1 MLSSQTPT
9 PHRARVGRPT
19 LADAWD
25 ATVSLVTTALGL
37 GAGIAIVD
45 GARASHPAAIIV
57 AALVVA
63 GGDLV
68 LRPPLR
74 VVARAG
80 GAMGALGAGL
90 AAQVLVAWIALTLVP
105 GIVVDSGATVLAVLL
120 IASLVMAVGR
130 WLWGVNDTEYVLGD
144 VIRRAR
150 SRARRAGAP
159 AVPGASAV
167 PAAPTTL
174 RTHGDGTRRPGLL
187 VVQLDGVA
195 APVLAMAV
203 EAGLAPTVAR
213 WLTSGSHRLDP
224 WWSRV
229 PATTPASQAAL
240 LHGDSSGIPAFR
252 WWDRDLGRLVVT
264 NHPADAALVESRL
277 PAGHGLLAPDGA
289 AISTMFSGGAAT
301 NLLVMSRS
309 TRAPDGSRGGIGP
322 GTAYLRFFASPFVIT
337 RAVARSVAEMAK
349 ELYQARLQRV
359 RQVEPRVS
367 RSGWFVVLR
376 GLTNALMRDLT
387 TSLVAE
393 HLVRGTPTIFVD
405 LVDYD
410 AIAHHA
416 GPTRPESL
424 RALEGLDG
432 VLHVIEDVLPVAGRD
447 YQVVVLSDH
456 GQSLGPTFEQVAG
469 RSLLEVVRSL
479 MAEPGADGVQA
490 VAGEEW
496 GPLNSLLTSAFS
508 SSRRDGTVMV
518 GPDAAPRRVRS
529 GHPLPAGVP
538 EVVVTGSGNLGL
550 VWFPPAPAR
559 MVLEDLQERW
569 PGLVAGLA
577 GGPGI
582 GAVVVD
588 TASRGL
594 VAVGA
599 RGLVLLEDDVAP
611 EGDDPLAG
619 WGSQARADLARAGRL
634 EHTGDLLVISAIT
647 PGGHVHAFEGQVGS
661 HGGLGGDQNRALLL
675 HPSGLTVDADLL
687 GDVDGTAML
696 VGAEQVHA
704 QLMRWSAA
712 LGVRR

>member
-1 MLSSQTPT
+1 MLPSPAPT
-9 PHRARVGRPT
+9 ARRARAGRPT

-25 ATVSLVTTALGL
+25 TAGALVTTALGL
-37 GAGIAIVD
+37 GAAIAIVD
-45 GARASHPAAIIV
+45 GAHASPPLAVLV

-63 GGDLV
+63 VGDLV

-74 VVARAG
+74 LFARAA
-80 GAMGALGAGL
+80 GAMGALVAGL
-90 AAQVLVAWIALTLVP
+90 AAQVLVAWAALTLVP
-105 GIVVDSGATVLAVLL
+105 GIVVDSGVAVLAVLL

-150 SRARRAGAP
+150 SRARHAGVAPDGAP
-159 AVPGASAV
+159 ATPGAEVDVGRA
-167 PAAPTTL
+167 
-174 RTHGDGTRRPGLL
+174 RGLL

-195 APVLAMAV
+195 APVLAQAV
-203 EAGLAPTVAR
+203 EAGLAPTIAR
-213 WLTSGSHRLDP
+213 WLASGSHRLDP
-224 WWSRV
+224 WWARV
-229 PATTPASQAAL
+229 PATTPASQAGL

-264 NHPADAALVESRL
+264 NHPADAALVESTL
-277 PAGHGLLAPDGA
+277 LAGKGLLAPDGA

-309 TRAPDGSRGGIGP
+309 VRAPDGGFGP
-322 GTAYLRFFASPFVIT
+322 GTAYLRFFASPFVFT

-349 ELYQARLQRV
+349 ELYQARRQRV
-359 RQVEPRVS
+359 RGVEPRVS
-367 RSGWFVVLR
+367 RGGWFVVLR
-376 GLTNALMRDLT
+376 GMTNALMRDLT

-393 HLVRGTPTIFVD
+393 HLVRGTPMIFVG

-410 AIAHHA
+410 EIAHHA
-416 GPTRPESL
+416 GPTRPEAL

-432 VLHVIEDVLPVAGRD
+432 VLQVIEEVLPIAARD

-456 GQSLGPTFEQVAG
+456 GQSLGPAFEQVEG

-479 MAEPGADGVQA
+479 MADPDVDGVQA
-490 VAGEEW
+490 VGGEEW

-508 SSRRDGTVMV
+508 SSRPDGTVMF
-518 GPDAAPRRVRS
+518 GPDALPRGVRS
-529 GHPLPAGVP
+529 GRPDRVGVP
-538 EVVVTGSGNLGL
+538 DVVVTGSGNLGL

-559 MVLEDLQERW
+559 LVLEDLQERW
-569 PGLVAGLA
+569 PGLVTGLA
-577 GGPGI
+577 ACPGI

-599 RGLVLLEDDVAP
+599 RGLALLELDVAP
-611 EGDDPLAG
+611 EGEDPLAG

-634 EHTGDLLVISAIT
+634 EHTGDLLVISAVT
-647 PGGHVHAFEGQVGS
+647 PAGHVHAFEGQVGS
-661 HGGLGGDQNRALLL
+661 HGGLGGPQNQALLL
-675 HPSGLTVDADLL
+675 HPSGLAVDADLL

-696 VGAEQVHA
+696 IGAEQVHI
-704 QLMRWSAA
+704 QLMRWSTA

>member
-1 MLSSQTPT
+1 VLSSPAPT
-9 PHRARVGRPT
+9 AGRARAGRPT

-25 ATVSLVTTALGL
+25 TAGSLVTTALGL
-37 GAGIAIVD
+37 GAAIAIVD
-45 GARASHPAAIIV
+45 GAHASHPLAIVI

-63 GGDLV
+63 VGDLV

-74 VVARAG
+74 LFARAA
-80 GAMGALGAGL
+80 GAMGALVAGL
-90 AAQVLVAWIALTLVP
+90 AAQVLVAWVALTVVP
-105 GIVVDSGATVLAVLL
+105 GIVVDSGVAVLEVLL

-150 SRARRAGAP
+150 ARARRAGFAGN
-159 AVPGASAV
+159 GASAV
-167 PAAPTTL
+167 PGAPPWPGARVEGGRL
-174 RTHGDGTRRPGLL
+174 PGLL

-195 APVLAMAV
+195 APVLAQAV

-213 WLTSGSHRLDP
+213 WLASGSHRLDP

-229 PATTPASQAAL
+229 PATTPSSQAAL

-264 NHPADAALVESRL
+264 NHPADAALVESTL
-277 PAGHGLLAPDGA
+277 PAGRGLLEPDGA

-309 TRAPDGSRGGIGP
+309 VRAPDGSRGGFGP
-322 GTAYLRFFASPFVIT
+322 GPAYLRFFASPFVFT
-337 RAVARSVAEMAK
+337 RAVARSIAEMAK
-349 ELYQARLQRV
+349 ELYQARRQRV
-359 RQVEPRVS
+359 RGVEPRVS
-367 RSGWFVVLR
+367 RGGWFVVLR
-376 GLTNALMRDLT
+376 GMTNALMRDLT

-393 HLVRGTPTIFVD
+393 HLMRGTPTIFVD

-410 AIAHHA
+410 EIAHHA
-416 GPTRPESL
+416 GPTRPEAL

-432 VLHVIEDVLPVAGRD
+432 VLHVVEEVLPVAARD

-456 GQSLGPTFEQVAG
+456 GQSLGPTFEQVEG

-479 MAEPGADGVQA
+479 MADPDADGVQA

-508 SSRRDGTVMV
+508 SSRPDGTVML
-518 GPDAAPRRVRS
+518 GPDAPSRGIRGGRPERV
-529 GHPLPAGVP
+529 GVP
-538 EVVVTGSGNLGL
+538 DVVVTGSGNLGL

-559 MVLEDLQERW
+559 LVLEDLQERW

-577 GGPGI
+577 GRPGV

-599 RGLVLLEDDVAP
+599 RGLALLEHDAAP
-611 EGDDPLAG
+611 EGEDPLAG

-634 EHTGDLLVISAIT
+634 EHTGDLLVISTIT
-647 PGGHVHAFEGQVGS
+647 PGGHVYAFEGQVGS

-675 HPSGLTVDADLL
+675 HPRGLAVDADLL

-696 VGAEQVHA
+696 VGAEQVHV
-704 QLMRWSAA
+704 QLMRWSAT
-712 LGVRR
+712 LGVRP

>member
-1 MLSSQTPT
+1 MLSSPAPT
-9 PHRARVGRPT
+9 ARRARVVRPT

-25 ATVSLVTTALGL
+25 TAGALAATALGL
-37 GAGIAIVD
+37 GAAIAVVD
-45 GARASHPAAIIV
+45 GAHASHPAAVLV

-63 GGDLV
+63 VGDLM
-68 LRPPLR
+68 LRAPLR
-74 VVARAG
+74 LFARAA
-80 GAMGALGAGL
+80 GAMGALVAGL
-90 AAQVLVAWIALTLVP
+90 AAQVLVAWVALTHVP
-105 GIVVDSGATVLAVLL
+105 GIVVDSGAAVLGVL
-120 IASLVMAVGR
+120 FIASLVMAVGR

-150 SRARRAGAP
+150 SRARRARYLPDGAP
-159 AVPGASAV
+159 AD
-167 PAAPTTL
+167 PAASMPGTAV
-174 RTHGDGTRRPGLL
+174 DGRRPPGLL

-213 WLTSGSHRLDP
+213 WLASGSHRLEP

-240 LHGDSSGIPAFR
+240 LHGDSDGIPAFR

-264 NHPADAALVESRL
+264 NHPADAALVESTL
-277 PAGHGLLAPDGA
+277 PTEDCLLAPDGA

-309 TRAPDGSRGGIGP
+309 VRAPDGSRGGFGP
-322 GTAYLRFFASPFVIT
+322 GPAYLRFFASPFVFT

-349 ELYQARLQRV
+349 ELYQARRQRV
-359 RQVEPRVS
+359 RGVEPRVS
-367 RSGWFVVLR
+367 RGGWFVVLR
-376 GLTNALMRDLT
+376 GMTNALMRDLT

-410 AIAHHA
+410 EIAHHA
-416 GPTRPESL
+416 GPTRPEAL

-432 VLHVIEDVLPVAGRD
+432 VLHVLEEVLPVAARD

-456 GQSLGPTFEQVAG
+456 GQSLGPTFEQVEG
-469 RSLLEVVRSL
+469 HTLLEVVRSL
-479 MAEPGADGVQA
+479 MADPEVDGVQA

-508 SSRRDGTVMV
+508 GSRPRSSVLL
-518 GPDAAPRRVRS
+518 GPDAPPRGARS
-529 GHPLPAGVP
+529 GRPERVGVP
-538 EVVVTGSGNLGL
+538 DVVVTGSGNLGL
-550 VWFPPAPAR
+550 VWFPSAPAR
-559 MVLEDLQERW
+559 LVLEDLQERW

-577 GGPGI
+577 GRPGI

-599 RGLVLLEDDVAP
+599 RGLALLELDVAA
-611 EGDDPLAG
+611 EGEDPLAG
-619 WGSQARADLARAGRL
+619 WGSQARSDLARAGRL
-634 EHTGDLLVISAIT
+634 EHTGDLLVVSAIT

-675 HPSGLTVDADLL
+675 HPSGLAVDADLL
-687 GDVDGTAML
+687 EVVDGTAML
-696 VGAEQVHA
+696 VGAEHVHV
-704 QLMRWSAA
+704 QLQRWSVA
-712 LGVRR
+712 LGVRP

>member
-1 MLSSQTPT
+1 VLSSPAPT
-9 PHRARVGRPT
+9 AGRARAGRPT

-25 ATVSLVTTALGL
+25 TAGSLVTTALGL
-37 GAGIAIVD
+37 GAAIAIVD
-45 GARASHPAAIIV
+45 GAHASHPLAIVI

-63 GGDLV
+63 VGDLV

-74 VVARAG
+74 LFARAA
-80 GAMGALGAGL
+80 GAMGALVAGL
-90 AAQVLVAWIALTLVP
+90 AAQVLVAWVALTVVP
-105 GIVVDSGATVLAVLL
+105 GIVVDSGVAVLEVLL

-150 SRARRAGAP
+150 ARARRAGFAGN
-159 AVPGASAV
+159 GASAV
-167 PAAPTTL
+167 PGAPPWPGARVEGGRL
-174 RTHGDGTRRPGLL
+174 PGLL

-195 APVLAMAV
+195 APVLAQAV

-213 WLTSGSHRLDP
+213 WLASGSHRLDP

-229 PATTPASQAAL
+229 PATTPSSQAAL

-264 NHPADAALVESRL
+264 NHPADAALVESTL
-277 PAGHGLLAPDGA
+277 PAGHGLLEPDGA

-309 TRAPDGSRGGIGP
+309 VRAPDGSRGGFGP
-322 GTAYLRFFASPFVIT
+322 GPAYLRFFASPFVFT
-337 RAVARSVAEMAK
+337 RAVARSIAEMAK
-349 ELYQARLQRV
+349 ELYQARRQRV
-359 RQVEPRVS
+359 RGVEPRVS
-367 RSGWFVVLR
+367 RGGWFVVLR
-376 GLTNALMRDLT
+376 GMTNALMRDLT

-393 HLVRGTPTIFVD
+393 HLMRGTPTIFVD

-410 AIAHHA
+410 EIAHHA
-416 GPTRPESL
+416 GPTRPEAL

-432 VLHVIEDVLPVAGRD
+432 VLHVVEEVLPVAARD

-456 GQSLGPTFEQVAG
+456 GQSLGPTFEQVEG

-479 MAEPGADGVQA
+479 MADPDADGVQA

-508 SSRRDGTVMV
+508 SSRPDGTVML
-518 GPDAAPRRVRS
+518 GPDAPSRGIRGGRPERV
-529 GHPLPAGVP
+529 GVP
-538 EVVVTGSGNLGL
+538 DVVVTGSGNLGL

-559 MVLEDLQERW
+559 LVLEDLQERW

-577 GGPGI
+577 GRPGV

-599 RGLVLLEDDVAP
+599 RGLALLELDVAP
-611 EGDDPLAG
+611 EGEDPLAG

-634 EHTGDLLVISAIT
+634 EHTGDLLVISAVT
-647 PGGHVHAFEGQVGS
+647 PAGHVHAFEGQVGS
-661 HGGLGGDQNRALLL
+661 HGGLGGPQNQALLL
-675 HPSGLTVDADLL
+675 HPSGLAVDADLL

-696 VGAEQVHA
+696 IGAEQVHV

-712 LGVRR
+712 LGVRP

>member
-1 MLSSQTPT
+1 VHSSLAPT
-9 PHRARVGRPT
+9 ARRARAGRPT

-25 ATVSLVTTALGL
+25 TAGSLVTTALGL

-45 GARASHPAAIIV
+45 GAHASPPPAILA

-63 GGDLV
+63 VGDLV
-68 LRPPLR
+68 LRAPLR
-74 VVARAG
+74 LFARAA
-80 GAMGALGAGL
+80 GAMGALVAGL
-90 AAQVLVAWIALTLVP
+90 AAQVLVAWVALTHVP
-105 GIVVDSGATVLAVLL
+105 GIVVDSGVAVVAVLL

-150 SRARRAGAP
+150 SRARRAGTLPDGASVAPGAP
-159 AVPGASAV
+159 AP
-167 PAAPTTL
+167 P
-174 RTHGDGTRRPGLL
+174 GTRVEGRRPPGLL

-195 APVLAMAV
+195 APVLALAV

-213 WLTSGSHRLDP
+213 WLASGSHRLDP

-264 NHPADAALVESRL
+264 NHPADAALVESTL
-277 PAGHGLLAPDGA
+277 PAEHGLLAPDGA
-289 AISTMFSGGAAT
+289 AVSTMFSGGAAT

-309 TRAPDGSRGGIGP
+309 VRAPDGSRGGFGP
-322 GTAYLRFFASPFVIT
+322 GPAYLGFFASPFVFT

-349 ELYQARLQRV
+349 ELYQARRQRV
-359 RQVEPRVS
+359 RGVEPRVS
-367 RSGWFVVLR
+367 RGGWFVVLR
-376 GLTNALMRDLT
+376 GMTNGLMRDLT

-393 HLVRGTPTIFVD
+393 HLVRGTPTVFVD

-410 AIAHHA
+410 EIAHRA
-416 GPTRPESL
+416 GPTRPEAL

-432 VLHVIEDVLPVAGRD
+432 VLHVIEEVLPVAARD

-456 GQSLGPTFEQVAG
+456 GQSLGATFEQVEG
-469 RSLLEVVRSL
+469 RSLLELVRSL
-479 MAEPGADGVQA
+479 MADPDADGVQA

-508 SSRRDGTVMV
+508 SSRPRGTVML
-518 GPDAAPRRVRS
+518 GPDAPSRGVRAGRPGRV
-529 GHPLPAGVP
+529 GVP
-538 EVVVTGSGNLGL
+538 DVVVTGSGNLGL
-550 VWFPPAPAR
+550 VWFPSAPAR
-559 MVLEDLQERW
+559 LVLEDLQERW

-577 GGPGI
+577 GRPGI

-599 RGLVLLEDDVAP
+599 RGLALLELDVAT
-611 EGDDPLAG
+611 EGEDPLAG

-675 HPSGLTVDADLL
+675 HPSGLVVDADLL

-696 VGAEQVHA
+696 VGAEQVHI
-704 QLMRWSAA
+704 QLLRWSAA
-712 LGVRR
+712 LGLRA

>member
-1 MLSSQTPT
+1 MLSSPAPT
-9 PHRARVGRPT
+9 AGRARAGRPT

-25 ATVSLVTTALGL
+25 TAGSLVTTALGL
-37 GAGIAIVD
+37 GAAIAIVD
-45 GARASHPAAIIV
+45 GAHASHPLAIVV

-63 GGDLV
+63 VGDLV

-74 VVARAG
+74 LFARAA
-80 GAMGALGAGL
+80 GAMGALVAGL
-90 AAQVLVAWIALTLVP
+90 AAQVLVAWVALTVVP
-105 GIVVDSGATVLAVLL
+105 GIVVDSGVAFLAVLL

-150 SRARRAGAP
+150 ARARRAGFAGN
-159 AVPGASAV
+159 GASAV
-167 PAAPTTL
+167 AGAPSSPGA
-174 RTHGDGTRRPGLL
+174 RVEGGRPPGLL

-195 APVLAMAV
+195 APVLAQAV

-213 WLTSGSHRLDP
+213 WLASGSHRLDP

-264 NHPADAALVESRL
+264 NHPADAALVESTL
-277 PAGHGLLAPDGA
+277 PAGHGLLEPDGA

-309 TRAPDGSRGGIGP
+309 VRAPDGSRGGFGP
-322 GTAYLRFFASPFVIT
+322 GPAYLRFFASPFVFT
-337 RAVARSVAEMAK
+337 RAVARSIAEMAK
-349 ELYQARLQRV
+349 ELYQARRQRV
-359 RQVEPRVS
+359 RGVEPRVS
-367 RSGWFVVLR
+367 RGGWFVVLR
-376 GLTNALMRDLT
+376 GMTNALMRDLT

-410 AIAHHA
+410 EIAHHA
-416 GPTRPESL
+416 GPTRPEAL

-432 VLHVIEDVLPVAGRD
+432 VLQVIEEVLPIAARD

-456 GQSLGPTFEQVAG
+456 GQSLGPTFEQVEG

-479 MAEPGADGVQA
+479 MADPDADGVQA

-508 SSRRDGTVMV
+508 SSRPDGTVML
-518 GPDAAPRRVRS
+518 GPDAPSRGMRGGRPERV
-529 GHPLPAGVP
+529 GVP
-538 EVVVTGSGNLGL
+538 DVVVTGSGNLGL

-559 MVLEDLQERW
+559 LVLEDLQERW

-577 GGPGI
+577 GRPGV

-599 RGLVLLEDDVAP
+599 RGLALLERDAAP
-611 EGDDPLAG
+611 EGEDPLAG

-634 EHTGDLLVISAIT
+634 EHTGDLLVISTIT
-647 PGGHVHAFEGQVGS
+647 PGGHVYAFEGQVGS

-675 HPSGLTVDADLL
+675 HPRGLAVDADLL

-696 VGAEQVHA
+696 VGAEQVHV

-712 LGVRR
+712 LGVRP

>member
-1 MLSSQTPT
+1 MLPSPAPT
-9 PHRARVGRPT
+9 ARRPRAGRLT

-25 ATVSLVTTALGL
+25 TAGALVTTALGL
-37 GAGIAIVD
+37 GAAIAIVD
-45 GARASHPAAIIV
+45 GAHASHPLAVLV

-63 GGDLV
+63 VGDLV

-74 VVARAG
+74 LFARAA
-80 GAMGALGAGL
+80 GAMGALVAGL
-90 AAQVLVAWIALTLVP
+90 AAQVLVAWAALTLVP
-105 GIVVDSGATVLAVLL
+105 GIVVDSGAAVLAVLL

-130 WLWGVNDTEYVLGD
+130 WLWGANDTEYVLGD

-150 SRARRAGAP
+150 SRARRAGFAP
-159 AVPGASAV
+159 DGVPATPGAEVDVGRA
-167 PAAPTTL
+167 
-174 RTHGDGTRRPGLL
+174 RGLL

-195 APVLAMAV
+195 APVLAQAV
-203 EAGLAPTVAR
+203 EAGLAPTIAR
-213 WLTSGSHRLDP
+213 WLASGSHRLDP
-224 WWSRV
+224 WWARV
-229 PATTPASQAAL
+229 PATTPASQAGL

-264 NHPADAALVESRL
+264 NHPADAALVESTL
-277 PAGHGLLAPDGA
+277 PAGRGLLAPDGA

-309 TRAPDGSRGGIGP
+309 VRAPDGGFGP
-322 GTAYLRFFASPFVIT
+322 GTAYLRFFASPFVFT

-349 ELYQARLQRV
+349 ELYQARRQRV
-359 RQVEPRVS
+359 RGVEPRVS
-367 RSGWFVVLR
+367 RGGWFVVLR
-376 GLTNALMRDLT
+376 GMTNALMRDLT

-393 HLVRGTPTIFVD
+393 HLVRGTPTIFVG

-410 AIAHHA
+410 EIAHHA
-416 GPTRPESL
+416 GPTRPEAL
-424 RALEGLDG
+424 RSLEGLDG
-432 VLHVIEDVLPVAGRD
+432 VLQVIEDVLPVAARD

-456 GQSLGPTFEQVAG
+456 GQSLGPTFEQVEG

-479 MAEPGADGVQA
+479 MADPDVDGVQA
-490 VAGEEW
+490 AGGEEW

-508 SSRRDGTVMV
+508 SSRPDGTVMF
-518 GPDAAPRRVRS
+518 GPDALPRGVRS
-529 GHPLPAGVP
+529 GRPDRVGVP
-538 EVVVTGSGNLGL
+538 DVVVTGSGNLGL

-559 MVLEDLQERW
+559 LVLEDLQERW
-569 PGLVAGLA
+569 PGLVTGLA
-577 GGPGI
+577 ACPGI

-599 RGLVLLEDDVAP
+599 RGLALLELDVAP
-611 EGDDPLAG
+611 EGEDPLAG

-634 EHTGDLLVISAIT
+634 EHTGDLLVISAVT
-647 PGGHVHAFEGQVGS
+647 PAGHVHAFEGQVGS
-661 HGGLGGDQNRALLL
+661 HGGLGGPQNQALLL
-675 HPSGLTVDADLL
+675 HPSGLAVDADLL

-696 VGAEQVHA
+696 IGAEQVHI
-704 QLMRWSAA
+704 QLMRWSTA